1 MAMEEPELNEISFQ
15 SGELPHALRHSMGI
29 QDYQRGP
36 NVPRTVTKK
45 DPPRFLL
52 DAPRASALFYT
63 FIDIKFYVFSRRDA
77 SGRVG
82 LLLQQSCPE
91 HSPFFPQT

>member
-36 NVPRTVTKK
+36 NVP
-45 DPPRFLL
+45 
-52 DAPRASALFYT
+52 
-63 FIDIKFYVFSRRDA
+63 
-77 SGRVG
+77 
-82 LLLQQSCPE
+82 
-91 HSPFFPQT
+91 